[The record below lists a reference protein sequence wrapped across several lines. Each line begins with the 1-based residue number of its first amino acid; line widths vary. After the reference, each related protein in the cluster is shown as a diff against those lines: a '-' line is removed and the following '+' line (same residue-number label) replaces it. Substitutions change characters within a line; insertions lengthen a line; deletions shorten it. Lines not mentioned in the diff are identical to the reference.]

1 MELSPYY
8 YEPKTYVL
16 LDPTS
21 QDGESSLD
29 LLKPNDVHVS
39 LVVLLR
45 HASSYALREYAESEQ
60 VDIVTAGAKYVDDVA
75 DRIASPTRVVE
86 TVVADGSDAVAELSH
101 LAAFNSTRIVLL
113 PSSLKRLRPT
123 EYYALIRG
131 SMPFEVGAP
140 GSIPGRTVPQN
151 SLFFRRKRS
160 PLFDVSSPESL
171 IRIAALAEVSHG
183 ELRSMEKLGSTIEV
197 NAGTSLIRVGSVG
210 RQCMLVLEGG
220 LTVRRDGHVLAVL
233 GPGQIAGEIALLTGQ
248 PCNADVV
255 ASSDALVLVMNQREF
270 AHVLED
276 CPGVA
281 KIILGTAIDRLALAS

>member
-1 MELSPYY
+1 MDLSPYY

-45 HASSYALREYAESEQ
+45 HASSAAVHEHAESEQ
-60 VDIVTAGAKYVDDVA
+60 VDVSSAGAKYLDDVA

-86 TVVADGSDAVAELSH
+86 TVVADGTDATLELSN
-101 LAAFNSTRIVLL
+101 LVAFNSTHRVLI
-113 PSSLKRLRPT
+113 PSSLRRLRPS
-123 EYYALIRG
+123 EYYALVGG
-131 SMPFEVGAP
+131 SMPFEVAAP
-140 GSIPGRTVPQN
+140 ESILRRPADQN
-151 SLFFRRKRS
+151 SLFFRRKKS
-160 PLFDVSSPESL
+160 PLFNVSAPESL
-171 IRIAALAEVSHG
+171 KRIAAPGEVSHA
-183 ELRSMEKLGSTIEV
+183 ELRSMETLGTTIKIAAE
-197 NAGTSLIRVGSVG
+197 TSLIQGGSVG

-220 LTVRRDGHVLAVL
+220 LTVKRHGDVLANL

-248 PCNADVV
+248 LCNADVV
-255 ASSDALVLVMNQREF
+255 ASSDALLLVMNQREF
-270 AHVLED
+270 AHVLEE